1 MASSVYR
8 SARATPRGTTTSTA
22 PHPRHRYRRAST
34 VRDSGPASGP
44 SGPSTSRPR
53 RPWPTTQSGLPGSRL
68 AAPQPGQL
76 ARRAAEHDGGTCAQ
90 NLTSIVDWMMRV
102 SLRWIACNRLRR
114 SAAGERWLQ
123 PPPATFLSGLHAR
136 AFLRRAPYD
145 ISGEPGQ
152 KRARSA
158 RGATLIARGYPS
170 LSLREIGSG
179 SIRHAARQHLLTA
192 PGRAWRLPGH
202 EPVFSAGVRQR
213 RHRLGA
219 GGVHAAR
226 L

>member
-34 VRDSGPASGP
+34 VLDAGPASGS

-53 RPWPTTQSGLPGSRL
+53 RPWPTTRSDLPGSRL

-76 ARRAAEHDGGTCAQ
+76 AGRTAAQDGGTCAQ
-90 NLTSIVDWMMRV
+90 NLTSIPDWMMRV

-114 SAAGERWLQ
+114 SAAGERWVQ

-136 AFLRRAPYD
+136 AFSPARPLRHQRRAGP
-145 ISGEPGQ
+145 ET
-152 KRARSA
+152 R
-158 RGATLIARGYPS
+158 T
-170 LSLREIGSG
+170 
-179 SIRHAARQHLLTA
+179 
-192 PGRAWRLPGH
+192 
-202 EPVFSAGVRQR
+202 
-213 RHRLGA
+213 LGA
-219 GGVHAAR
+219 GGGPPRAR
-226 L
+226 KPITQRARDRVGIHQLRCSATPIAWCSVAVVDGDCFLVGDALITEQGATRLEER